1 MNIRDKI
8 SNRFWNNI
16 QFQLTKE
23 DVSGTRLKGFNQTW
37 EQTDDIVWIQV
48 CDQISRQ
55 LIEQIY
61 AY

>member
-23 DVSGTRLKGFNQTW
+23 DVSSTRLKGFNQTW